1 MSKIFLHLINMSI
14 SASYIVL
21 AVLILR
27 PLLKK
32 APKWIAP
39 IFWGIVAVRLLC
51 PFSFESI
58 FSLIPSAQTVS
69 PDIMMN
75 ASPSINSGI
84 PIVNDIVNPI
94 ISGSFSPSLG
104 DSANPLQIWI
114 PVITSVWLGGVLAML
129 AYAVFSYVKILR
141 KVRTAVL
148 FENNIYQSENVA
160 SPFVLGIIKPKIY
173 LPFNIDKKDTEYVIA
188 HERSHIKR
196 KDHLWKPLGFILLAI
211 YWFNPLF
218 WLAYVLL
225 CRDIELACD
234 EKVIKELDGT
244 ARADYSE
251 ALLNC
256 SVNRRMISA
265 CPLAFG
271 EVGIKK
277 RIRSVLS
284 YKKPAFWLLVAA
296 LVACTVVTVCFLT
309 NPIDEDRIG
318 INSISVEKSAS
329 GTVNLKIGYHST
341 SGGYSIDYVGASE
354 GEYCGDGMREYDGAL
369 GQYRILIKF
378 GDTEPSNEFA
388 KKYPAGEAV
397 ELKNAPIKTRVKRV
411 HPEDNGFYLYVGFDL
426 PITVGQVENG
436 KLSTFG
442 GSITVPIKEAILP
455 AWVGEY
461 SEEKL
466 LAAIDEYEKNYTP
479 FINSD
484 ASYEDHISFDTGFE
498 IATCEVSRIAGVSKS
513 DPEFELTYFFDW
525 HDITHHNGSQV
536 VISTIY
542 PLFAVH
548 EYPPLWSYLVCATDT
563 EGNEHYYYFR
573 VIYPKAPLL
582 MYASP
587 YLSYIM
593 DPSLVPSLEI
603 NGDVLYK
610 KDGSDKQR
618 IGTVSKVELND
629 SNFTDYFDLSPDKEE
644 EKLIKYL
651 LENNSVTYDIALD
664 TPEIGAGL
672 YYIMEQKDGTVLI
685 VYGHYENG
693 IRENFIRWIY
703 KADSSVNERSSVN

>member
-148 FENNIYQSENVA
+148 FENNIYLSENVA

-173 LPFNIDKKDTEYVIA
+173 LPFNIDKKDTEHVIA

-196 KDHLWKPLGFILLAI
+196 KDHLWKPLGFILLAV

-225 CRDIELACD
+225 SRDIELACD

-271 EVGIKK
+271 EIGIKK
-277 RIRSVLS
+277 RIKSVLS

-309 NPIDEDRIG
+309 NPLSDDKRE
-318 INSISVEKSAS
+318 NVLSAWA
-329 GTVNLKIGYHST
+329 
-341 SGGYSIDYVGASE
+341 GGYS
-354 GEYCGDGMREYDGAL
+354 
-369 GQYRILIKF
+369 
-378 GDTEPSNEFA
+378 N
-388 KKYPAGEAV
+388 
-397 ELKNAPIKTRVKRV
+397 
-411 HPEDNGFYLYVGFDL
+411 
-426 PITVGQVENG
+426 
-436 KLSTFG
+436 
-442 GSITVPIKEAILP
+442 
-455 AWVGEY
+455 
-461 SEEKL
+461 EKL
-466 LAAIDEYEKNYTP
+466 LAAIEEYERKYTP
-479 FINSD
+479 FTNTD
-484 ASYEDHISFDTGFE
+484 ASYEVSFDVGFE
-498 IATCEVSRIAGVSKS
+498 IATCEVSRIAGVSES
-513 DPEFELTYFFDW
+513 DPEFEMTYFFDW
-525 HDITHHNGSQV
+525 HDTVNHSGSN
-536 VISTIY
+536 VIVTVIY
-542 PLFAVH
+542 PNFRVH
-548 EYPPLWSYLVCATDT
+548 EYPSQWSYLVRATDT
-563 EGNEHYYYFR
+563 DGNEHYFYFR
-573 VIYPKAPLL
+573 VIHKKASSIV
-582 MYASP
+582 YASP
-587 YLSYIM
+587 YLSFIM
-593 DPSLVPSLEI
+593 DPSLVPTLEI
-603 NGDVLYK
+603 KDNILYETDGDFTRRL
-610 KDGSDKQR
+610 
-618 IGTVSKVELND
+618 GTVFEIVLNY
-629 SNFTDYFDLSPDKEE
+629 STFKDYFEFYSTDKDEE
-644 EKLIKYL
+644 LIKHL
-651 LENNSVTYDIALD
+651 LENNSKAYEITLD
-664 TPEIGAGL
+664 SPEPGIDL
-672 YYIMEQKDGTVLI
+672 YYIMEQKDGSTLI

-693 IRENFIRWIY
+693 TKSNFIRWIY
-703 KADSSVNERSSVN
+703 KTERSVNAHSSDT